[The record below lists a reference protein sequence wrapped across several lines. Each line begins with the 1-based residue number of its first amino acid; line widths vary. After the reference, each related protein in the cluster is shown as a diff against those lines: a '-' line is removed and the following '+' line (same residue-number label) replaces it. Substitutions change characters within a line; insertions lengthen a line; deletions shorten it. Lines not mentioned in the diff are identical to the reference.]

1 MIREEAKFSEKIS
14 GVLAVPQQ
22 ARRFARRFS
31 RKTLKL

>member
-1 MIREEAKFSEKIS
+1 MVSEKAKFSEKMS

-22 ARRFARRFS
+22 ARRFAHRFS